1 MLAWRVAG
9 RRRAAVLLTCLATC
23 VQPLALAAQEAG
35 APESGAAADLRD
47 TQRNE
52 SEHRAAAAA
61 AAARAAAAAAQAA
74 RLEDARTAALA
85 RERQAE
91 EESAEAMQR
100 LAALKARAA
109 AAEAARQATAAALQR
124 LLPLAVRLSLYPSE
138 TLLAAPAPPETA
150 ISGVL
155 VAEGLAREIAAEA
168 ASLQRETATIT
179 ALSAEIA
186 AARDKLQ
193 ADIATQTALA
203 ASLDQQISAAAA
215 TARAETDAASTAA
228 REAAADAAHAAD
240 LRAALARLAADRD
253 AARKHAR
260 AAAEALARRHA
271 DAAATRA
278 AHERAALLAA
288 PSGPGLGAPRRALI
302 APVAGPLIG
311 HFGAAGEA
319 GIPKDQLKTFVDNI
333 DLPVAGIPLAYLST
347 GSFGPEDADVLITLD
362 RDHHGPTA
370 DYVAYLRRQLPLHF
384 PGTTFYF
391 MPADMNTQ
399 ILNFGRPSPI
409 DIQVTGP
416 DLDDDYRFA
425 LRLYR
430 DLVRVPGLVDTHLAQ
445 PFNYPTFQVDVD
457 RSYAMMVGLTEADVT
472 NSMLTSLYSNYQ
484 VSPNFYLDYKTGITY
499 FLVGQTPQYRI
510 DTMNDLINMPIS
522 NPGNFKTSGKTTQIL
537 GALATVKVVGRPGM
551 VSHYNVQPMEEIFA
565 AVQGRDLGGVSGD
578 INRIIAANLKYRPP
592 GVAVAVRGQVD
603 TMNTA
608 YAQLFAGLVGSVV
621 LIYLLLVVNFQSWL
635 DPFIIIT
642 ALPAAIAGIVWMLFV
657 TGTPLSVPALTGAIM
672 CMGVATANSILVVAF
687 AREQLAEGMN
697 STKA

>member
-74 RLEDARTAALA
+74 RLEDARAAALA

-91 EESAEAMQR
+91 EGSAEAMQR

-155 VAEGLAREIAAEA
+155 VAQGLAREIAAEA
-168 ASLQRETATIT
+168 ASLQRETATIA

-253 AARKHAR
+253 AARKHAHD
-260 AAAEALARRHA
+260 AAEALARRHA

-302 APVAGPLIG
+302 APVAGALIG
-311 HFGAAGEA
+311 HFGAPGEA
-319 GIPKDQLKTFVDNI
+319 GPAQGISFQPPPAARVVSPCAGRAVFAGPFRSYGVIVIVDCGEGYDFV
-333 DLPVAGIPLAYLST
+333 LAGMQRP
-347 GSFGPEDADVLITLD
+347 TLD
-362 RDHHGPTA
+362 VGQALRAGDPVGEMAQDDGAPHLLYVELRHHGEAIDP
-370 DYVAYLRRQLPLHF
+370 VPWLR
-384 PGTTFYF
+384 
-391 MPADMNTQ
+391 
-399 ILNFGRPSPI
+399 
-409 DIQVTGP
+409 
-416 DLDDDYRFA
+416 
-425 LRLYR
+425 
-430 DLVRVPGLVDTHLAQ
+430 VDHGS
-445 PFNYPTFQVDVD
+445 
-457 RSYAMMVGLTEADVT
+457 R
-472 NSMLTSLYSNYQ
+472 
-484 VSPNFYLDYKTGITY
+484 
-499 FLVGQTPQYRI
+499 
-510 DTMNDLINMPIS
+510 
-522 NPGNFKTSGKTTQIL
+522 
-537 GALATVKVVGRPGM
+537 
-551 VSHYNVQPMEEIFA
+551 
-565 AVQGRDLGGVSGD
+565 GG
-578 INRIIAANLKYRPP
+578 
-592 GVAVAVRGQVD
+592 
-603 TMNTA
+603 
-608 YAQLFAGLVGSVV
+608 
-621 LIYLLLVVNFQSWL
+621 
-635 DPFIIIT
+635 
-642 ALPAAIAGIVWMLFV
+642 
-657 TGTPLSVPALTGAIM
+657 
-672 CMGVATANSILVVAF
+672 
-687 AREQLAEGMN
+687 
-697 STKA
+697 